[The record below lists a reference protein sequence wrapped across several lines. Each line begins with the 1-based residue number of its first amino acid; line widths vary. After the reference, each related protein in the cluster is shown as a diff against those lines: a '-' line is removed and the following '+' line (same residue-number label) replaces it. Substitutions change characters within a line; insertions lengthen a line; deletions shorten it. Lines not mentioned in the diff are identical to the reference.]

1 MADLLGATSV
11 KPARRRAIKGVFAV
25 KLINMKKI
33 VVLILAVVA
42 IGGCKTN
49 PITGRS
55 QMMLISEQTAI
66 EQSAQAYASM
76 LKPLEEKGKINTNAA
91 QVARVQ
97 TITSRLVAQ
106 AVLYRPETKSW
117 HWSVR
122 VIDDPKTVNAWCMAG
137 GRMAIYTGLIDK
149 LNATDDEIAQVMGHE
164 ISHALLSHTTERMSR
179 AIAMQLGIITV
190 AATQGSDTQ
199 GQLVTE
205 GAALAAIV
213 ALELPNSRT
222 AESEADVLGI
232 ELAAKAG
239 YDPHAAET
247 LWAKM
252 AKESGSGESRF
263 DFLSTHPAPVKRMET
278 LEALVPKMMPYYEKP
293 GPRPTFPV
301 DVTDSNSKNSDSKK

>member
-1 MADLLGATSV
+1 MKML
-11 KPARRRAIKGVFAV
+11 K
-25 KLINMKKI
+25 MKKI
-33 VVLILAVVA
+33 FVLILTVAVVA
-42 IGGCKTN
+42 GCTTN

-55 QMMLISEQTAI
+55 QMMLISEETAI
-66 EQSAQAYASM
+66 EQSGEAYKAM
-76 LKPLEEKGKINTNAA
+76 LKPLEEKGKVNNNA
-91 QVARVQ
+91 VLVKRVE

-106 AVLYRPETKSW
+106 AVLYRPESKTW
-117 HWSVR
+117 DWSIR
-122 VIDDPKTVNAWCMAG
+122 VIDDPETVNAWCMAG

-149 LNATDDEIAQVMGHE
+149 LDATNDEIAQVMGHE
-164 ISHALLSHTTERMSR
+164 ISHALLAHTAERMSR
-179 AIAMQLGIITV
+179 AIAMQLGIITI

-199 GQLVTE
+199 GQLVVQ

-247 LWAKM
+247 LWEKM
-252 AKESGSGESRF
+252 AKVGGSGESRF

-278 LEALVPKMMPYYEKP
+278 LRELVPEMMPYYEQP
-293 GPRPTFPV
+293 GPRPTFPISV
-301 DVTDSNSKNSDSKK
+301 SESSSNSDSGSK